1 MATKRDYY
9 DILEIQKNASDE
21 DIKKAYRR
29 LAKKYHPDVSK
40 EANAETKF
48 KEVQEAYDVLND
60 QQKRAQYD
68 QFGHAGAQ
76 FNGGQG
82 GFGGFEG
89 FSGGFE
95 GFGGGFE
102 DIFSHIFGG
111 GRRRDPNA
119 PRDGAD
125 IQMVITISFMESVL
139 GTKKQVRVEVEEDEK
154 GGQRVRKSKTVDVDI
169 PAGVDSSMTLR
180 VAGYGHGGTKGGAHG
195 DLLLSFNI
203 RPHRGFV
210 RKGNDIIISL
220 PITISQAVLGTKV
233 LIPTIYGDVELTVP
247 AGVKH
252 GQSLKLRGKG
262 VVNVRNKTYTG
273 DQLVVIEIEIPK
285 NLSKEEKKLFTE
297 LDKLETKN
305 KESIWSKFKNIFKN
319 D

>member
-220 PITISQAVLGTKV
+220 PAQAVLGTKV
-233 LIPTIYGDVELTVP
+233 LIPTIYGDVNVR
-247 AGVKH
+247 GVNMAN
-252 GQSLKLRGKG
+252 LKCGKG
-262 VVNVRNKTYTG
+262 VNSEIKYTG

-285 NLSKEEKKLFTE
+285 KFIKRREKTFLQ
-297 LDKLETKN
+297 N
-305 KESIWSKFKNIFKN
+305 
-319 D
+319 